1 MNKASC
7 MASGD
12 QLHKRLLTGS
22 LLCRHIATSV
32 MDQLAWGCSD
42 RRCVP
47 PFPGQAPVRLRMLQS
62 CPSFQEVLI
71 FWNSSGVVPTIFG
84 VRVCWQTL
92 QLFLQGESQHLQNPF
107 TEACEKR
114 EGSGGLWHL
123 PGAEVGTK
131 RGGPCSLEPTGP
143 LMWFLWAEH
152 NVLATLYPNH
162 LKSMSDL
169 ALGGQIPQV
178 PLNFK
183 LCNPGIPS
191 PRARRCPNRR
201 GLCLKVKAPDRV
213 SLWKSVKSLSSW
225 EFAWQAF
232 FLAFFSPLEEVF
244 CLQDWTIKKKKKTT
258 HKHNHALFSQDAKVS
273 SRDTVLFQFL
283 ILPDPTVQLS
293 RYGIL
298 FYGSKARD
306 NGQKSCESWFNR
318 NICPAAGGCVWGV
331 KPLLCDSLFFC
342 LLSF

>member
-47 PFPGQAPVRLRMLQS
+47 PFPGQAPVTLRMLQS
-62 CPSFQEVLI
+62 CPSFQEILI

-84 VRVCWQTL
+84 VRVYWKTL
-92 QLFLQGESQHLQNPF
+92 WLFLQGESQQLQNPF
-107 TEACEKR
+107 TESCEKR

-123 PGAEVGTK
+123 LGAEVGTK

-201 GLCLKVKAPDRV
+201 GLCLKVKAPDSV

-244 CLQDWTIKKKKKTT
+244 CLQDWTIKKKKKQPTNT
-258 HKHNHALFSQDAKVS
+258 IAHCSARTQRSALGTQYFSNS
-273 SRDTVLFQFL
+273 WSFL
-283 ILPDPTVQLS
+283 IPLCSSADMEFYFMAAKQETMGRNLVNRDSTEISVQLLGVCVGGEAS
-293 RYGIL
+293 L
-298 FYGSKARD
+298 V
-306 NGQKSCESWFNR
+306 WF
-318 NICPAAGGCVWGV
+318 
-331 KPLLCDSLFFC
+331 SFFC

>member
-107 TEACEKR
+107 TEAYEKR

-191 PRARRCPNRR
+191 PQARRCPNRR
-201 GLCLKVKAPDRV
+201 GLCLKVKAPDSV

-244 CLQDWTIKKKKKTT
+244 CLQDWTIKKKKKNPQT
-258 HKHNHALFSQDAKVS
+258 Q
-273 SRDTVLFQFL
+273 SRIVQPGRKGQLSGHSTFP
-283 ILPDPTVQLS
+283 IPDPSWSHCAAQQIWNFILWQQSKRQWAEILWIVIQQKYLS
-293 RYGIL
+293 
-298 FYGSKARD
+298 
-306 NGQKSCESWFNR
+306 SC
-318 NICPAAGGCVWGV
+318 WGV
-331 KPLLCDSLFFC
+331 CVGGEASLVWFSFFC